1 MSARQAISDSLCA
14 GNVTSNCRRH
24 WAITTIFL
32 GSVLAYNIL
41 VSNGPPFSHS
51 TFFRDF
57 CGWQCEANEEEIR
70 EICKVKEN
78 ILERGRLSSRLEAL
92 PRGEIIPVV
101 LDMPG
106 TPRKSKVATKLAEK
120 LGRIV
125 ENQGKN
131 QGKPNISF
139 LPVVPTG
146 PS

>member
-1 MSARQAISDSLCA
+1 MD
-14 GNVTSNCRRH
+14 GN
-24 WAITTIFL
+24 
-32 GSVLAYNIL
+32 
-41 VSNGPPFSHS
+41 
-51 TFFRDF
+51 
-57 CGWQCEANEEEIR
+57 EANTEEIR

-106 TPRKSKVATKLAEK
+106 TPQKSKVATKLAEK